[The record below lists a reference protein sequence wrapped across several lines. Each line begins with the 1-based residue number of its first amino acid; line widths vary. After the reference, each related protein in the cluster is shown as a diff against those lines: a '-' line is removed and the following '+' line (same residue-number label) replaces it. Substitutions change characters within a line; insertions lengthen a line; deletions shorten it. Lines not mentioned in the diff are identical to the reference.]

1 MYNGFSTSVIRC
13 PNEKTM
19 VPFYRKR
26 NSWVR
31 RRWLDFRQGHTIYL
45 VFAMTFLNF
54 ITIQYSLLID
64 RIPALNAVFPNLWVF
79 AIVFITAYV
88 PLAIII
94 GYWHRKTQWK
104 VEQEAMFSENVVQ
117 AKLWLFM
124 IRLLQGKV
132 SEKEQTEMQK
142 MLEKI
147 IKKHPKDDVK
157 KKTDTEAN

>member
-1 MYNGFSTSVIRC
+1 MS
-13 PNEKTM
+13 
-19 VPFYRKR
+19 FYKRR

-54 ITIQYSLLID
+54 ITIQYALLIKNV
-64 RIPALNAVFPNLWVF
+64 PALQLIFTDLWMF
-79 AIVFITAYV
+79 AAIFLAAYM
-88 PLAIII
+88 PLAIVI

-117 AKLWLFM
+117 ARLWLFM
-124 IRLLQGKV
+124 MRLVQGKTT
-132 SEKEQTEMQK
+132 EAERAEMQE

-147 IKKHPKDDVK
+147 IKKLPKDSVAD
-157 KKTDTEAN
+157 AA